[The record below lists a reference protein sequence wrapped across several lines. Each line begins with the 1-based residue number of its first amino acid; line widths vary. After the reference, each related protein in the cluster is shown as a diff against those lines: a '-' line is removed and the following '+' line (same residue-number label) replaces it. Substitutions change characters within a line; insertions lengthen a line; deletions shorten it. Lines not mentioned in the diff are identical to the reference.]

1 MLMVEVTRLARPP
14 SRLAVLRNCKL
25 HFFIFLLCG
34 GHSSLNPRLP
44 IPNRTVK
51 RVCADDSV
59 PFAHAKVGYRHA
71 IFKAKNPGLERVPGF
86 FVGGCN
92 RTLRNVCAAREMD
105 ARACVKITSL
115 PEAKIS
121 VPR

>member
-14 SRLAVLRNCKL
+14 SRLAVLRNRKL
-25 HFFIFLLCG
+25 HFFNFLLCG
-34 GHSSLNPRLP
+34 GHSSLEPRLP

-71 IFKAKNPGLERVPGF
+71 IFKRKSPASKK
-86 FVGGCN
+86 
-92 RTLRNVCAAREMD
+92 D
-105 ARACVKITSL
+105 RAFLLALAGAPLSA
-115 PEAKIS
+115 PQN
-121 VPR
+121 